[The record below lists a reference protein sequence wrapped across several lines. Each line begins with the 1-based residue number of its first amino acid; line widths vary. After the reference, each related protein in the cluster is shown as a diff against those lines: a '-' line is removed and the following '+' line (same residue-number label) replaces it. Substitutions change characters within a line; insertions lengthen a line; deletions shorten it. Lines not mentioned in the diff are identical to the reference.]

1 MGSDDDDDDDATT
14 IRLNATL
21 VTATLRQQCNSVPE
35 GLEDPVYLDPAATL
49 YTAALSV
56 LAYTMYHRLSGLS
69 VKTAVAAF
77 RSWFA
82 R

>member
-35 GLEDPVYLDPAATL
+35 WLDDPVYLDPAAS
-49 YTAALSV
+49 YTWRCCRCSC
-56 LAYTMYHRLSGLS
+56 TRCTTDCRG
-69 VKTAVAAF
+69 
-77 RSWFA
+77 
-82 R
+82 